1 MKKLF
6 TLLTTAAMLCN
17 MFAVTSFAEESD
29 KPTSNTAITAVK
41 TAQWRATESDSTTYD
56 LRIHGWSGWETA
68 AYMGFELPENFN
80 ADALYLPIYC
90 DTNFVGLHRAVHA
103 KCRLFPCH
111 CST

>member
-6 TLLTTAAMLCN
+6 TILTTAAMLCN

-68 AYMGFELPENFN
+68 AYMGFELPKNFN
-80 ADALYLPIYC
+80 AENGQGRTC
-90 DTNFVGLHRAVHA
+90 TDTTSSQIRERHTYM
-103 KCRLFPCH
+103 RLIIRL
-111 CST
+111 